1 MPDVVDA
8 IHVLALLTRVRAARI
23 AAGEIS
29 AARLYDVRAFKCVLA
44 ELGYLRT
51 LTRRATGGT
60 IVTSMPQ
67 LVKGLARLH
76 PAWRMTGDKFVDR
89 DRHQQ
94 SVRRRLRDLDGMGV
108 LRWRI
113 GVDVDGEDARTE
125 LELRSAPD
133 ITDDELAA
141 AGVALARWQTR
152 YGAALNTGSSTGI
165 RNAAGHA
172 RPLSADERQRRGLA
186 RARQRAARVRASS
199 TTNSAPRFATPTMS
213 ENNTVFSSNVQKT
226 RSACGARTD
235 ARARHNDAD
244 KTWMTRPQPNK
255 NPNDNTAISAT
266 TKTAS
271 LTMGG
276 AGPPAGSTAGV
287 AWDEAALV
295 KRVAARLAA
304 HQPVW
309 DMIAV
314 QARERAA
321 ETACWGLDRSW
332 PAGRLCEA
340 WVVWRYGSMCAAE
353 LGAAPAGGLEAD
365 DLQRLRRAL
374 GRYERHVA
382 CAPCRFPAGGLAV
395 LARIAAIADERDARP
410 QTLHYAIRVLDQLSR
425 RMRAAAT
432 ADDAGHRERAAARAR
447 RRRMRKGSSDAF
459 AFRISAWP
467 SWVALD
473 DNGDPLLEGDELV
486 LVAKAG
492 IQAAPDRDDLR
503 YLQTLRD
510 AQLLA
515 GLWPRP
521 EADGR
526 STMAADQDYDYE
538 AAHRRARPGPY
549 APPTDR
555 RARLEFADMRLAQI
569 AAMSL
574 RTVQRLST
582 ETRDKL
588 LKHYR
593 VERAEQ
599 RTAERDALCARLAE
613 LDISVALEDD
623 GDV

>member
-1 MPDVVDA
+1 MPAPVDA
-8 IHVLALLTRVRAARI
+8 LVVLALLTRVRAARV
-23 AAGEIS
+23 ACGEIS
-29 AARLYDVRAFKCVLA
+29 AGRLYDVRAFKCVLA

-51 LTRRATGGT
+51 LTRRPTGGT
-60 IVTSMPQ
+60 VVTSMPQ

-76 PAWRMTGDKFVDR
+76 PAWRMTGDKFADR

-94 SVRRRLRDLDGMGV
+94 AVRRRLRDLDAMGV

-113 GVDVDGEDARTE
+113 GVDGDGEDARSE
-125 LELRSAPD
+125 LELRPAPD
-133 ITDDELAA
+133 ITHDELTAA
-141 AGVALARWQTR
+141 AVALARWQTR

-172 RPLSADERQRRGLA
+172 RPLSAAECQRRGVA
-186 RARQRAARVRASS
+186 RARQRAARVRVSS
-199 TTNSAPRFATPTMS
+199 TTNSAPRFAAPTMS
-213 ENNTVFSSNVQKT
+213 ENSTVFSSKVQKT
-226 RSACGARTD
+226 RSAYGARTD
-235 ARARHNDAD
+235 ARARQNDAN
-244 KTWMTRPQPNK
+244 KTWVTRPQPNEDPSV
-255 NPNDNTAISAT
+255 NAAISAVAE
-266 TKTAS
+266 TAS
-271 LTMGG
+271 LTIGG
-276 AGPPAGSTAGV
+276 SSPPAGFTSGV

-295 KRVAARLAA
+295 ERVAARLAA
-304 HQPVW
+304 RQPVW

-314 QARERAA
+314 QACERAA
-321 ETACWGLDRSW
+321 KTACWGLDRSW
-332 PAGRLCEA
+332 PAGRLLEA

-353 LGAAPAGGLEAD
+353 LGAAPAGRLEAD

-374 GRYERHVA
+374 GRYERHAA
-382 CAPCRFPAGGLAV
+382 CAPRGFPASGLAV
-395 LARIAAIADERDARP
+395 LACIAAIADERDARP

-432 ADDAGHRERAAARAR
+432 ADDAGRRDHAAARAR
-447 RRRMRKGSSDAF
+447 RRRAGSSEAF

-473 DNGDPLLEGDELV
+473 DSGDPLLEGDELV
-486 LVAKAG
+486 LVVKAG
-492 IQAAPDRDDLR
+492 IQAAPDRDDVW

-526 STMAADQDYDYE
+526 STMAAAQDNDYE
-538 AAHRRARPGPY
+538 AARRRARPGPY

-555 RARLEFADMRLAQI
+555 RARFEFADMRLAQV
-569 AAMSL
+569 AAIPL

-588 LKHYR
+588 LEHYR
-593 VERAEQ
+593 VERAGQ
-599 RTAERDALCARLAE
+599 RTAERDALCARLGE
-613 LDISVALEDD
+613 LGIEGALEDG
-623 GDV
+623 GDA